1 MGIPVT
7 SSTTKTETRVTAISR
22 TQEHG
27 LHLRPVWIGALL
39 YAGVTAAI
47 LIVGVHAAG
56 GHFAYPLDDTYIGM
70 AIAKNLAFHG
80 IWGVT
85 PYSFSSSDSSI
96 LMPLLLAGAYRLV
109 GIGVIAP
116 LVLSWIFGLLSIFVA
131 ARILARF
138 VGPKGQ
144 TAALI
149 AFVLLPP
156 LFLIGVLGMEHSL
169 HLLLTLLFLEYFFE
183 EPGGKE
189 RVWRIGAITALM
201 VGARYEGLFFAAP
214 ACLILLL
221 ERRWKPALAAG
232 IGAAIPVAAYAAFSI
247 AHGGAWLPN
256 SVALKGAHV
265 HRSLLGMAETMAG
278 MAAKN
283 FHDGAMHLI
292 LLLAG
297 LAVAAVALFPKS
309 RRLAIP
315 LILVVLAGCCHLF
328 TAKVGVLF
336 RYEDYLI
343 GAGIVCAACAF
354 PALQR
359 TGRRLPFLA
368 AYCLLLAAGGT
379 LAMRSLVAA
388 VNLPIS
394 CRNIYLQQVQMAR
407 FLHDYFP
414 EGTVA
419 ANDIGA
425 IDYFNNQLHCFDL
438 VGLASRDV
446 FEARRAG
453 RYTTEY
459 ISNQARAHH
468 VQIAIVYDSWF
479 ANPPPGTMGGPA
491 LPATWIRVERWELPK
506 GPTVGDR
513 VVSFYAVDRAEAA
526 PLRRDLAQFDAT
538 LPKSVTTMPN

>member
-1 MGIPVT
+1 MN
-7 SSTTKTETRVTAISR
+7 SLARK
-22 TQEHG
+22 HG
-27 LHLRPVWIGALL
+27 LRLRPAWVAVVL
-39 YAGVTAAI
+39 YTGVTAAI
-47 LIVGVHAAG
+47 MIAAVHAAG

-70 AIAKNLAFHG
+70 AIAKNLAWHG
-80 IWGVT
+80 VWGVT
-85 PYSFSSSDSSI
+85 PYGFSSSDSSI

-109 GIGVIAP
+109 GIGVFAP
-116 LVLSWIFGLLSIFVA
+116 LALSWIFGLLSIFVA

-138 VGPKGQ
+138 VSPKGQ
-144 TAALI
+144 TATLI

-156 LFLIGVLGMEHSL
+156 LFLVGVLGMEHSL
-169 HLLLTLLFLEYFFE
+169 HLLLTLLFLEYFFD
-183 EPGGKE
+183 EPAGEGSA
-189 RVWRIGAITALM
+189 WRIGAITALM

-221 ERRWKPALAAG
+221 QRRWKPALAVG
-232 IGAAIPVAAYAAFSI
+232 IGAAIPVGGYAAFSI

-265 HRSLLGMAETMAG
+265 HRSLAGMVETMAG
-278 MAAKN
+278 TAAKN
-283 FHDGAMHLI
+283 VHDGAMHLI

-297 LAVAAVALFPKS
+297 LAVAAVMLFPKS

-315 LILVVLAGCCHLF
+315 LILVVLAGCCHLL

-354 PALQR
+354 PALRQ
-359 TGRRLPFLA
+359 TGRRVPFLA
-368 AYCLLLAAGGT
+368 TYCLLLAAGGT
-379 LAMRSLVAA
+379 LAIRSLVAA
-388 VNLPIS
+388 VNLPVCS
-394 CRNIYLQQVQMAR
+394 RNIYLQQVQMAR

-414 EGTVA
+414 QGTVA

-438 VGLASRDV
+438 VGLASRDI

-453 RYTTEY
+453 DYTTSY
-459 ISNQARAHH
+459 IRSDASAHH

-491 LPATWIRVERWELPK
+491 LPANWIRVERWELPK
-506 GPTVGDR
+506 APTVGAL
-513 VVSFYAVDRAEAA
+513 VVSFYAVDPAEAA
-526 PLRRDLAQFDAT
+526 PLRSDLAQFDPT
-538 LPKSVTTMPN
+538 LPKSVTTMAN

>member
-1 MGIPVT
+1 MT
-7 SSTTKTETRVTAISR
+7 STTKTEIRLPTNSLARER
-22 TQEHG
+22 G
-27 LHLRPVWIGALL
+27 LRLRPIWIAAML
-39 YAGVTAAI
+39 YTCVTVTI
-47 LIVGVHAAG
+47 LIAAVHAAG

-70 AIAKNLAFHG
+70 AMAKNLAYHG
-80 IWGVT
+80 VWGVT

-96 LMPLLLAGAYRLV
+96 LMPLLLAAAYRLV
-109 GIGVIAP
+109 GTDVIAP
-116 LVLSWIFGLLSIFVA
+116 LALSWICGLLSIFA
-131 ARILARF
+131 AGRILARF
-138 VGPKGQ
+138 LSPKGQ
-144 TAALI
+144 TATLF
-149 AFVLLPP
+149 AFVLLTP
-156 LFLIGVLGMEHSL
+156 LFLVGMLGMEHSL

-183 EPGGKE
+183 GPAENG
-189 RVWRIGAITALM
+189 RVWRIGAVTALM

-214 ACLILLL
+214 ACAILLL
-221 ERRWKPALAAG
+221 QRRWKPALSVGA
-232 IGAAIPVAAYAAFSI
+232 GAAIPVGAYAAFSI
-247 AHGGAWLPN
+247 ANGGAWLPN

-265 HRSLLGMAETMAG
+265 HRSLAGMAETMAG
-278 MAAKN
+278 VAAKN
-283 FHDGAMHLI
+283 YHDGAMHLI

-297 LAVAAVALFPKS
+297 LAVAAITLFPES
-309 RRLAIP
+309 RRRAIP
-315 LILVVLAGCCHLF
+315 LILVVLAGCCHML

-354 PALQR
+354 PSLQR
-359 TGRRLPFLA
+359 TGRRVPFLA
-368 AYCLLLAAGGT
+368 TYCLLLAAGGT

-388 VNLPIS
+388 VNLPVC

-414 EGTVA
+414 QGTVA

-425 IDYFNNQLHCFDL
+425 IDYFNDELHCFDL

-459 ISNQARAHH
+459 ISNQAVAHH
-468 VQIAIVYDSWF
+468 VQIGIVYDSWF

-491 LPATWIRVERWELPK
+491 LPATWIRVERWSLPK

-513 VVSFYAVDRAEAA
+513 VVSFYAVDPAEAT
-526 PLRRDLAQFDAT
+526 PLRSALAQFDPT
-538 LPKSVTTMPN
+538 LPKSVTTISN